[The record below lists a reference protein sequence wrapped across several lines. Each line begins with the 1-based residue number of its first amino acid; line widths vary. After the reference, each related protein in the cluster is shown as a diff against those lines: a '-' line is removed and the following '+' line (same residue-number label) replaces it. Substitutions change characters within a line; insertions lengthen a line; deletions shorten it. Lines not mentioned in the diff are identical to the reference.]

1 MWLLKGSVRACVF
14 VCVYNVPACT
24 VYLCMCTTAGVCVSV
39 CVGLS
44 VCGFIIC
51 SDWQG
56 MHAVDTNNS
65 LRVERV

>member
-24 VYLCMCTTAGVCVSV
+24 VYLCMCTIAGVCVSV

-51 SDWQG
+51 SDCG
-56 MHAVDTNNS
+56 
-65 LRVERV
+65 RVCML